1 MATIAEVRD
10 AFETA
15 LAAIEELD
23 QTLAAE
29 SKRIKGQA
37 FDESRALNDAEVKRR
52 KSISATRME
61 LADSLE
67 DLGLSTIDALEN
79 ADDIDSLINVINATN
94 QQLEDD
100 LDHLKIMV
108 EHTPA
113 RRCGGVLGCKA
124 VSNMACDGP
133 DS

>member
-1 MATIAEVRD
+1 MATIAEVRNS
-10 AFETA
+10 FETA

-29 SKRIKGQA
+29 TKRIRGQA
-37 FDESRALNDAEVKRR
+37 FDEGRALNGAEVNRR
-52 KSISATRME
+52 KSIAATRME
-61 LADSLE
+61 LADALE
-67 DLGLSTIDALEN
+67 DLGLGTIDALEN

-108 EHTPA
+108 EYAVTA
-113 RRCGGVLGCKA
+113 AKVADGLAKA
-124 VSNMACDGP
+124 ATQLAGLVI
-133 DS
+133 

>member
-1 MATIAEVRD
+1 MATIAEVRNS
-10 AFETA
+10 FETA

-29 SKRIKGQA
+29 TKRIRGQA
-37 FDESRALNDAEVKRR
+37 FDEGRALNDAEVNRR
-52 KSISATRME
+52 KSIAATRME
-61 LADSLE
+61 LADALE
-67 DLGLSTIDALEN
+67 DLGLGTIDALKN

-108 EHTPA
+108 EYAVTA
-113 RRCGGVLGCKA
+113 AKVADGLAKA
-124 VSNMACDGP
+124 ATQLAGLVI
-133 DS
+133 